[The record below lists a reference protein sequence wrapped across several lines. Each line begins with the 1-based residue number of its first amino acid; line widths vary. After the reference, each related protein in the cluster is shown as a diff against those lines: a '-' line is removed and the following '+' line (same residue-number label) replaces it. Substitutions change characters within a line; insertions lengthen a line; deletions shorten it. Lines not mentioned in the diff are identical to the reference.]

1 MTHMICIRM
10 LSQILDSAD
19 TTRFLDLFR
28 IPVSRAEFDDSNKHS
43 FFLTFSPRIHTFF
56 SINSSHFSPRSP
68 RIGAARPEML
78 IQIFV
83 HFDKENPEGI
93 WTLVDYERTLG
104 CGVWVGCR
112 RPEIGTGWG
121 MAWGMGLGQSSAV
134 SIWRISWRLYLQDS
148 LKNIG
153 CSSMPQIALSECSI
167 VTNQGAAPC
176 LRLSGKPRCTYD
188 SNQPGILATRHW
200 PSLQGRNMP
209 SRLQSWI
216 LVGTCQTPSTMS
228 WPSSVFGQIA

>member
-1 MTHMICIRM
+1 
-10 LSQILDSAD
+10 
-19 TTRFLDLFR
+19 
-28 IPVSRAEFDDSNKHS
+28 
-43 FFLTFSPRIHTFF
+43 
-56 SINSSHFSPRSP
+56 
-68 RIGAARPEML
+68 ML

-112 RPEIGTGWG
+112 RPWNRH
-121 MAWGMGLGQSSAV
+121 GLGDGLGDGVGPKCCCDHLRNFLKIVPARQFEKHY
-134 SIWRISWRLYLQDS
+134 SI
-148 LKNIG
+148 
-153 CSSMPQIALSECSI
+153 
-167 VTNQGAAPC
+167 TNQGAAPC

-188 SNQPGILATRHW
+188 SNQPGILAPRHW